1 MGTITKALELLNYF
15 SSGRSEI
22 GLGEFVRLSDR
33 DKATVHR
40 HLSELEENGFLEQD
54 ASSRAYRL
62 GPALLR
68 LAAVREAAFPVRRL
82 LRPIVTELADAVG
95 ELAHA
100 SLLQGDM
107 LSPLVHADPRRHG
120 TQVHFDEAER
130 LPLHATSGGMAVLAF
145 AGPELQDHILN
156 HPLAALTSGT
166 QTDPDVLRE
175 MIKATRKSGISLMDG
190 SFDSE
195 VTSQGAPLFGQ
206 HGRVIGALSVAV
218 PKARATPESLRAV
231 AVKLH
236 AAARVATRSLGGH
249 HPDFTSPDTADP
261 ALSHPQ

>member
-1 MGTITKALELLNYF
+1 MGTISKALELLNHF
-15 SSGRSEI
+15 SASRSEI
-22 GLGEFVRLSDR
+22 GLGEFVRLSQR

-40 HLSELEENGFLEQD
+40 HLNELEENGFLEQD
-54 ASSRAYRL
+54 AASRAYRL

-68 LAAVREAAFPVRRL
+68 LAAVREAAFPMRRL

-100 SLLQGDM
+100 SLLEGDM
-107 LSPLVHADPRRHG
+107 LSPLVHADPLRHG

-145 AGPELQDHILN
+145 AEAALQGRILN
-156 HPLAALTSGT
+156 HPLAALTPGT
-166 QTDPDVLRE
+166 PTEPDKLRE
-175 MIKATRKSGISLMDG
+175 MIAKIRHSGISLMAG

-195 VTSQGAPLFGQ
+195 VISQGAPLFDQ

-218 PKARATPESLRAV
+218 PQARATSEGQRIIGQ
-231 AVKLH
+231 KLL
-236 AAARVATRSLGGH
+236 AAAHTATRSLGGL
-249 HPDFTSPDTADP
+249 HPQFNATDTANP
-261 ALSHPQ
+261 ALSQAQ